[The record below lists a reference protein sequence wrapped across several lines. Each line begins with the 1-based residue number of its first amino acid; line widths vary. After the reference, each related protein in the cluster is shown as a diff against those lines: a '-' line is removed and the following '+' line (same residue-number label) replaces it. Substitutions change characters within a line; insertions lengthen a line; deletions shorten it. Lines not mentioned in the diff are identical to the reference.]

1 LANVFRA
8 CEYTTPFQEC
18 FWSCS
23 KKSQHVVY
31 RVENKSLRNTQWIL
45 SGFKTISLCLL
56 WSNILMVDIP
66 LIKSPNAITMQW
78 GTSYSFQDLTL
89 CVFWIITDIFNFVKH
104 QSVWAWHFV
113 KDASGARDVSIT
125 SIWIFVVSICLL
137 ITKPYI

>member
-1 LANVFRA
+1 MFFAHADILHLSRNAFEAV
-8 CEYTTPFQEC
+8 P
-18 FWSCS
+18 
-23 KKSQHVVY
+23 KS
-31 RVENKSLRNTQWIL
+31 RNTCFIASKAIHKGIQQWIL
-45 SGFKTISLCLL
+45 SGFKTISFCLL
-56 WSNILMVDIP
+56 WSNILMVDIL

-137 ITKPYI
+137 FTKPFI